1 MVRGGWRIN
10 LRDATG
16 WVPPLAVALV
26 VLVLCR
32 ATLLPGVG
40 FWDTAE
46 FQTVGPVLGTAHPT
60 GFPAYIV
67 LGWLGSIVLQP
78 FGDPAFRMNLLSAI
92 LIAVSAGLTVV
103 LVRRLTA
110 STAVAVAAGLGIGLN
125 PIAWRI
131 GTRADA
137 HALHLALVAL
147 LLLALVAWQQERA
160 AGRGDRWLVIASSVF
175 GASLAN
181 HSLTLLLAPAVG
193 IYVLTVQ
200 RRIWRRPRLIAAC
213 SLVLVATAAL
223 PYLELPIR
231 AGVVRAPLVYGT
243 PDTWDGFRYIVLA
256 EQFRGSIVDPLGDLP
271 RKLAGFVDLTVQ
283 QFGPLAVAL
292 PVAFAATLVR
302 EPRYGILTGL
312 AAAITVFF
320 ALSYQNADIERY
332 YLGPILIAWTW
343 IAVLAVTVVDQV
355 SMVFLPAHDQPD
367 GENDPPAGPRRP
379 SRASPASWADRA
391 GPVVLAALAGL
402 AMFAPTGLDLGDR
415 FNRADAS
422 RDRSA
427 EAWFDAATSRLE
439 PNAVVVSW
447 WSYSTTLW
455 YEQLIEGRIPQV
467 TIIDDRTRLDQ
478 ELGEVEDV
486 IERYLGQR
494 PVYLIRADGGEIA
507 RVSRRYALDPG
518 PATNVLVR
526 VVDRLQASR

>member
-1 MVRGGWRIN
+1 MV
-10 LRDATG
+10 TG
-16 WVPPLAVALV
+16 DRNMTVRYVIRWLPSLAVGLG

-78 FGDPAFRMNLLSAI
+78 FGDPAFRMNLLSGI
-92 LIAVSAGLTVV
+92 LIAVSAGITVL
-103 LVRRLTA
+103 LVRRLTD
-110 STAVAVAAGLGIGLN
+110 STPVAAAAGLGIGLN
-125 PIAWRI
+125 GIAWRI

-147 LLLALVAWQQERA
+147 LLLALVAWQRDRA
-160 AGRGDRWLVIASSVF
+160 AGGGDRWLLIASAVF

-200 RRIWRRPRLIAAC
+200 PPIWRRPRLIAAC
-213 SLVLVATAAL
+213 ALVLAAAAAL
-223 PYLELPIR
+223 LYLELPIR
-231 AGVVRAPLVYGT
+231 AGVLRAPLVYGT
-243 PDTWDGFRYIVLA
+243 PETWDGFRYIVLA
-256 EQFRGSIVDPLGDLP
+256 EQFRGSIVDPFGDLP

-283 QFGPLAVAL
+283 QFGPLGIVL
-292 PVAFAATLVR
+292 PVAFVATLAR
-302 EPRYGILTGL
+302 EPRYAILTGL

-332 YLGPILIAWTW
+332 YLGPILIGWTW
-343 IAVLAVTVVDQV
+343 IAMLAATVADQV
-355 SMVFLPAHDQPD
+355 SMVFLPADDPTR
-367 GENDPPAGPRRP
+367 GEDDVPADIRR
-379 SRASPASWADRA
+379 ASWADRA
-391 GPVVLAALAGL
+391 GPAALAALAGL
-402 AMFAPTGLDLGDR
+402 AILVPTGLDLGDR
-415 FNRADAS
+415 FNRVDAS

-427 EAWFDAATSRLE
+427 EAWFDATTGRLE

-467 TIIDDRTRLDQ
+467 TIVDDRTRLDE

-526 VVDRLQASR
+526 VVDRLRASR